1 MNCSKCQKKIH
12 PLRIKILP
20 HTKVC
25 VKCSKTG
32 AYKGV
37 VTTHGT
43 GDHTWNDLAILTAF
57 STASAPELK
66 NAALH
71 GLCIGTR
78 VDNFS
83 ASLI

>member
-43 GDHTWNDLAILTAF
+43 GDHTWNDLAILTAEQAEELA
-57 STASAPELK
+57 STEEQYK
-66 NAALH
+66 N
-71 GLCIGTR
+71 IK
-78 VDNFS
+78 F
-83 ASLI
+83 

>member
-43 GDHTWNDLAILTAF
+43 GDHTWNDHAILTAEQ
-57 STASAPELK
+57 AEELARTEEQYK
-66 NAALH
+66 NIKFGDAE
-71 GLCIGTR
+71 
-78 VDNFS
+78 S
-83 ASLI
+83 